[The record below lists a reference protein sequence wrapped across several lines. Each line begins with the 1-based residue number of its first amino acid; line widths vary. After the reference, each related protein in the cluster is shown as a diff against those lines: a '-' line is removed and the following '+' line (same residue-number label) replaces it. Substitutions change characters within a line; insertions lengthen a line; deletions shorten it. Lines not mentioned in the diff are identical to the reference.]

1 MSDKTSEIGGA
12 ILAIALIIIGVNGFR
27 ACSDQGVTPLIDDHW
42 GYTTQ
47 LTSLHLD
54 QSQTLHGT
62 THGETTGSILG
73 SVGYVNGQIDG
84 KPGLYMYIRYQD
96 EHGNIIDKLI
106 PRDKVSLREDATEQ
120 QGSIEFKGSWERTAT
135 KQEFRENK
143 HKNQETFFPAREKN
157 ADDNPTPR
165 PCFTQVENCWDG
177 ASKNDTDVNIIV
189 HIPKGAIIPDIDPN
203 TIHKQ

>member
-1 MSDKTSEIGGA
+1 MSDKISGIGGA
-12 ILAIALIIIGVNGFR
+12 ILAIALIIIGVTGFR

-42 GYTTQ
+42 GYTTP

-106 PRDKVSLREDATEQ
+106 PRYKVSLR
-120 QGSIEFKGSWERTAT
+120 
-135 KQEFRENK
+135 
-143 HKNQETFFPAREKN
+143 
-157 ADDNPTPR
+157 
-165 PCFTQVENCWDG
+165 
-177 ASKNDTDVNIIV
+177 
-189 HIPKGAIIPDIDPN
+189 
-203 TIHKQ
+203 